1 MKRSS
6 DLSIT
11 RFFISVIMTTGG
23 LLMNFH
29 RVREAV
35 ETPETGRE
43 DHIENCSTSSCDA
56 DGGCSK

>member
-1 MKRSS
+1 
-6 DLSIT
+6 
-11 RFFISVIMTTGG
+11 
-23 LLMNFH
+23 MNFH